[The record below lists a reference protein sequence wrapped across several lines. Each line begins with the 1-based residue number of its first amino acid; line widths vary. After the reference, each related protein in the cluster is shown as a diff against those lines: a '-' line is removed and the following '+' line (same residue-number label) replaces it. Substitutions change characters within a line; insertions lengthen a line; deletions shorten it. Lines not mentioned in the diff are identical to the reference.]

1 MVTATDELLLLQ
13 DAAKQLLGS
22 NTPSSVTIWRW
33 GSQGLR
39 GRSGERVLLRTETRF
54 GRRCT
59 TVDWMRRFLEQ
70 VAGLGSDTVSDH
82 DHIEQGGCHG
92 GTNYALR

>member
-59 TVDWMRRFLEQ
+59 TVDWMRRFLDRWPDWVLTRCQTMTILSRED
-70 VAGLGSDTVSDH
+70 VMAER
-82 DHIEQGGCHG
+82 IC
-92 GTNYALR
+92 LR